1 MDKTLE
7 QSIEKSTRLMIKF
20 PDRIPVIIE
29 QNESNFKLDLQNYK
43 YLLEKDMS
51 VSTFICIIRTKIN
64 KTLINS
70 KKAIFTF
77 VKNDQCNYILIPM
90 NETMGNI
97 YDSYKQIDGFLY
109 IKFGIENTFG

>member
-1 MDKTLE
+1 MDKI
-7 QSIEKSTRLMIKF
+7 IEKSTRLLNKF

-29 QNESNFKLDLQNYK
+29 KNEGNLKLDLQNSK
-43 YLLEKDMS
+43 YLLQKDMS

-77 VKNDQCNYILIPM
+77 VKKNEGNYILIPM
-90 NETMGNI
+90 NENMGNI
-97 YDSYKQIDGFLY
+97 YDIYKQDDGFLY